1 MPDGTRVFA
10 APMGDK
16 GRMPLIDLDDLGFY
30 ARYMF
35 DHPREF
41 EGRDL
46 EVSSEHVSWKQLAE
60 TFTKVRPML
69 WKR

>member
-60 TFTKVRPML
+60 TFTKVHP
-69 WKR
+69 KF